1 MYANEP
7 AHRDPDTQRYQW
19 ERPGYTVPD
28 VDQDDSNLL
37 DDEIDWTDDCKALQR
52 LKWPYD
58 RDHYIKVALEEAL
71 GKPHTW
77 EVCALYRRLGYYQR
91 CLDIADWKHL
101 IDEL

>member
-58 RDHYIKVALEEAL
+58 RDYYIKVALEEAL

-77 EVCALYRRLGYYQR
+77 EVCALYRRPGYYQR